1 MKKLFVMGAIAL
13 AGLVSAQTANN
24 GATAKGKW
32 MVGSNLGLN
41 FSSENATTK
50 ESGVDDVKT
59 TTTRFSFNPD
69 ASYFLADNL
78 AVGIG
83 LDYTY
88 TSVKDG
94 KSSNA
99 FGIMPNIKYFFPQG
113 QVSPFVGLGVGYRLT
128 NQNAGGN
135 SKDITMGGL
144 AVGVEGGIAYFIT
157 DALAATASVKYDY
170 TSITHS
176 DNSDYQTQTG
186 LINAGI
192 GAAYFF

>member
-41 FSSENATTK
+41 FTSSTETGKAP
-50 ESGVDDVKT
+50 GIADVKT
-59 TTTRFSFNPD
+59 TTTTFTFNPD
-69 ASYFLADNL
+69 ASYFFADNL
-78 AVGIG
+78 ALGIG
-83 LDYTY
+83 LDYSY

-94 KSSNA
+94 GSDNS

-113 QVSPFVGLGVGYRLT
+113 QVSPFIGLGVGYRLKSEKAAGASE
-128 NQNAGGN
+128 NQ
-135 SKDITMGGL
+135 TMGGL
-144 AVGVEGGIAYFIT
+144 AARVEGGVAYFIT

-176 DNSDYQTQTG
+176 DNSDFQTQTG

-192 GAAYFF
+192 GVAYFF